1 MVISMKRFIE
11 GENRYQSTLF
21 PERLDDYI
29 AEDNAVRVVDAF
41 VERLDLLELG
51 FDGVIPQDTGRPS
64 YHPAM
69 MLKLYIY
76 GYLNRIQSSR
86 RLEREAQRNVELIW
100 LTGRLMPA
108 FKTIADFRKDNRE
121 AICTVCLEFIELC
134 RELRLFSGVLVA
146 IDGSKF
152 KAVNS
157 RDNNYTTGS
166 VQRRLKNTQEN
177 IDRYLAK
184 LDAVDA
190 EEPEIREVTAKELNK
205 KIASMEAKMAEL
217 KARQQE
223 VAEHPDKQVSTT
235 DPDCR
240 SMTRPGGGSVV
251 GYNVQTAVDEKHHL
265 IVTHE
270 VTNDTSDRAQLEP
283 MGKQAKRVLDA
294 STLTVVADAG
304 YYEGQAIVDCYEDGI
319 QALVPKMNTS
329 SSKSKGKYSKAD
341 FRYDAER
348 NEYVCPAGERLTYRR
363 DSVEEGK
370 TAVGVRALRLFVLRA
385 SPALYDS
392 HLQAPQALGARR
404 CSRQGP
410 GQSQEVSRGDATAKG
425 HRGAP
430 LQYHQTADGIDALPD
445 AAITERE
452 SRDEPSCTRLQHET
466 GDQCAGNRQ
475 NHRRIA
481 VRVKNRLLLSL
492 PDGRETFF
500 SHSLGQ
506 NQPLMSNYSGH
517 FSDA

>member
-1 MVISMKRFIE
+1 MSMKRFIE

-41 VERLDLLELG
+41 VGKLDLLRLG
-51 FDGVIPQDTGRPS
+51 FDGVIPESTGRPG

-86 RLEREAQRNVELIW
+86 RLEREAQRNVELLW

-108 FKTIADFRKDNRE
+108 FKTIADFRRDNRE

-134 RELRLFSGVLVA
+134 RELQLFSGVLVA

-157 RDNNYTTGS
+157 RDNNYTVKS
-166 VQRRLKNTQEN
+166 VKRRLKKTQEN
-177 IDRYLAK
+177 IERYLAK
-184 LDAVDA
+184 LDDVDA
-190 EEPEIREVTAKELNK
+190 EEPELREVTAKELRK
-205 KIASMEAKMAEL
+205 KIASMEAKMDEL

-223 VAEHPDKQVSTT
+223 VAEHPDKQVSAT

-240 SMTRPGGGSVV
+240 SMTKPGGGSVV

-270 VTNDTSDRAQLEP
+270 VTNDTTDRAQLDN

-319 QALVPKMNTS
+319 QALVPKINTS

-341 FRYDAER
+341 FKYDAER
-348 NEYVCPAGERLTYRR
+348 NEYVCPAGERLTYRF
-363 DSVEEGK
+363 DSVEDGK
-370 TAVGVRALRLFVLRA
+370 TLRVYMRYGCSSCA
-385 SPALYDS
+385 
-392 HLQAPQALGARR
+392 LQAQCTTATEKRIKRWEHEDVLDKAQDDLKKHPEAMRQRKALAEHPFSTIKQLMGSTHFLMRRLPNVKAEMSLNVLAYNMKRAINVLGA
-404 CSRQGP
+404 
-410 GQSQEVSRGDATAKG
+410 DKII
-425 HRGAP
+425 GA
-430 LQYHQTADGIDALPD
+430 LK
-445 AAITERE
+445 AA
-452 SRDEPSCTRLQHET
+452 
-466 GDQCAGNRQ
+466 
-475 NHRRIA
+475 
-481 VRVKNRLLLSL
+481 
-492 PDGRETFF
+492 
-500 SHSLGQ
+500 
-506 NQPLMSNYSGH
+506 
-517 FSDA
+517 